1 MLNAKRFYWMAQILG
16 WCAYSGLLTLSV
28 YTNNPERL
36 TGIFFINIFVLIA
49 SGVIA
54 THLQR
59 VVFIKLGWLDMRLPK
74 LLPRLIISS
83 FATSVVI
90 ATIDILSD
98 YVTNINNIQ
107 ANSIFISDVIVS
119 VFAVLILVLAWN
131 AIYFTFHFFQK
142 SRNQEISNLE
152 LAASKRESELKNL
165 RSQLNPHF
173 LFNSLNS
180 IKALVDLDPVKAK
193 SSVTTLSN
201 LLRQS
206 LMLGKENSVTLAD
219 ELKVAKSYLDLEKI
233 RFEERLQVSWEI
245 DDSLES
251 FQIPPFSLQMMIENA
266 IKHGISHLKEGGM
279 VTVKAYKLNK
289 AVCIEVQ
296 NSGNLRQVVDLGV
309 GIQNVKQRLSLQYGN
324 LAVFSLEEKNGN
336 VYAKMIF
343 EDESV

>member
-1 MLNAKRFYWMAQILG
+1 MLNAKRFYWLAQILG
-16 WCAYSGLLTLSV
+16 WCAYTGLITLSV
-28 YTNNPERL
+28 YTNNPEQL
-36 TGIFFINIFVLIA
+36 TPTFFLNIFVLIV
-49 SGVIA
+49 SGILA
-54 THLQR
+54 THVQR
-59 VVFIKLGWLDMRLPK
+59 VIFIKLGWLEYRLPK
-74 LLPRLIISS
+74 LLPRLMLSS
-83 FATSVVI
+83 FLTS
-90 ATIDILSD
+90 ATIAAFDLLFE
-98 YVTNINNIQ
+98 YL
-107 ANSIFISDVIVS
+107 ANEDGVQVSEIFVSDVIVKI
-119 VFAVLILVLAWN
+119 FAVLVLVLAWN

-193 SSVTTLSN
+193 TSVTTLSN

-245 DDSLES
+245 DNSLEG

-266 IKHGISHLKEGGM
+266 IKHGISHLKEGGV
-279 VTVKAYKLNK
+279 VTVKAYKNDNE
-289 AVCIEVQ
+289 VCIEVQ
-296 NSGNLRQVVDLGV
+296 NSGNLRKVVDLGV
-309 GIQNVKQRLSLQYGN
+309 GIQNVKQRLNLLYGN
-324 LAVFSLEEKNGN
+324 EAVFSLKEHDGK

-343 EDESV
+343 KDESI